1 MEHYFPDGMLYAISG
16 PEDFAG
22 ISGKR
27 AQGYQINLDR
37 VELMDVWNA
46 GGAGLARP
54 HDVAVSVPAN
64 GSSPTEI
71 YVVDLQPFN
80 VIKLVYGEFD
90 SKLND
95 APPPKEEPGILS
107 WLISLIS
114 G

>member
-1 MEHYFPDGMLYAISG
+1 MLFTDGMLFAISG

-27 AQGYQINLDR
+27 AQGYQIDLDR
-37 VELMDVWNA
+37 VELVDVWNS

-54 HDVAVSVPAN
+54 HDVAVSAN
-64 GSSPTEI
+64 GTEL

-90 SKLND
+90 SQLYA
-95 APPPKEEPGILS
+95 APPARKPPSFLS
-107 WLISLIS
+107 RLISMIS